1 MPNSLALFTGT
12 SLLLH
17 LEKNHVLAFSLYWSC
32 FWLVKA
38 AAGEVM
44 MLTELGTAKSL
55 DSPATISSVALVSF
69 QRLQSLLY

>member
-1 MPNSLALFTGT
+1 MY
-12 SLLLH
+12 LLSVCI
-17 LEKNHVLAFSLYWSC
+17 NWSC

-38 AAGEVM
+38 EAGEVM

-69 QRLQSLLY
+69 QRLRSLLY